1 MSVRVLLA
9 DDHILVRQG
18 MRALLESRGD
28 ISVVAE
34 ASDGLEAVQQAEKL
48 KPDVTL
54 LDIMMPGLNGLE
66 VTRQIAKITRILI
79 VSMHANEAYVLEA
92 LWNGAYGYVLKDSTA
107 EELVDAVMTV
117 AVGRKYLSTPLSER
131 AIDVYTKKAESASFD
146 PYDSLTN
153 REREV
158 LHLLAEG
165 LGNQEISSRLS
176 ISPRTVEIHKSNV
189 LHKLNLNSQTEIV
202 RYALKRGILPLED

>member
-1 MSVRVLLA
+1 MAVKVLLA

-18 MRALLESRGD
+18 MRALLESRGE
-28 ISVVAE
+28 ISVIAE
-34 ASDGLEAVQQAEKL
+34 ASDGLETIQLAEKI
-48 KPDVTL
+48 KPDVTI

-66 VTRQIAKITRILI
+66 VTRQISKITKILI

-107 EELVDAVMTV
+107 DELIEAVMAV
-117 AVGRKYLSTPLSER
+117 AMGRKYLSSPLSER
-131 AIDVYTKKAESASFD
+131 AIDVYTKKTEATSFD

-158 LHLLAEG
+158 LQLMAEG
-165 LGNQEISSRLS
+165 LGNQEISARLS

-202 RYALKRGILPLED
+202 RYALKRGILPMED

>member
-1 MSVRVLLA
+1 MTVKVLLA

-18 MRALLESRGD
+18 MRALLESRGN
-28 ISVVAE
+28 ITVIGE
-34 ASDGLEAVQQAEKL
+34 ASDGLETVQLAEKL
-48 KPDVTL
+48 KPDVTV
-54 LDIMMPGLNGLE
+54 LDLMMPGLNGLE
-66 VTRQIAKITRILI
+66 VTRQIAKITKILI

-107 EELVDAVMTV
+107 EELIDAVMSV
-117 AVGRKYLSTPLSER
+117 SVGHKYLSSPLSER
-131 AIDVYTKKAESASFD
+131 AIDVYTKKAEVASFD

-158 LHLLAEG
+158 LQLMAEG
-165 LGNQEISSRLS
+165 LGNHDISNRLS

-189 LHKLNLNSQTEIV
+189 LHKLNLNSQVELV
-202 RYALKRGILPLED
+202 RYALKRGILPMED